1 MRILIAD
8 DHTLFRRGLK
18 LLLQRLYPKAT
29 LHEAGDAEEARRT
42 IDTTGA
48 FDFVLLDLE
57 MPGMN
62 GYAGVRRFVE
72 AQEDHPVIMLSA
84 HVEPE
89 QVLKCVDAGVRGY
102 IPKSVTEDVLRHAL
116 ALIEAGEV
124 FLPTSLT
131 QRMTRNSGRE
141 MPNELQH
148 LPGDNPLRL
157 LTRRQCDTLRLLI
170 EGQSNKE
177 IARNLG
183 LLESTVKAHIKVI
196 LKKLNAQ
203 NRTQAALVATDLGWP
218 RATRTHR

>member
-18 LLLQRLYPKAT
+18 LLLQRLYPGADLK
-29 LHEAGDAEEARRT
+29 EAGDATEAWHAIET
-42 IDTTGA
+42 SGE
-48 FDFVLLDLE
+48 FDFVLLDLD

-62 GYAGVRRFVE
+62 GIESVRRFVG
-72 AQEDHPVIMLSA
+72 AQDEGAVIMLSA
-84 HVEPE
+84 HGEPDKILQCVE
-89 QVLKCVDAGVRGY
+89 AGVRGY
-102 IPKSVTEDVLRHAL
+102 IPKSVTEDVLQNAL
-116 ALIEAGEV
+116 SLAAAGEV
-124 FLPTSLT
+124 FLPTSIT
-131 QRMTRNSGRE
+131 QNMARAGSRDT
-141 MPNELQH
+141 PDELQH
-148 LPGDNPLRL
+148 LPCDNPLRL

-196 LKKLNAQ
+196 LKKLNVQ

-218 RATRTHR
+218 RTTRTLR